1 MKMEPF
7 SYIIINGSKPHV
19 VLFIRWNR
27 VFSTFSNRFSSI
39 DADSVNTE
47 KFGECELERSS
58 FIVSDLV

>member
-7 SYIIINGSKPHV
+7 SYKIINGSKPHV

-27 VFSTFSNRFSSI
+27 VFSTFSNRFSPT

-58 FIVSDLV
+58 FIVSDLA